1 MIRIDKLSKSF
12 GEIEALKQ
20 ISFEV
25 KEGEIFGLLGPNG
38 AGKTTIL
45 QIIATILEPTSGKV
59 MVDGLDVKKQKDKIR
74 SLMGVVPQEVS
85 IYPQLTAR
93 ENLSLFGKLY
103 GLRRNELKERVK
115 WGLSLASL
123 ENRAN
128 DKVET
133 YSSGMKRRINIAC
146 SLIYSPKILLLD
158 ELTVGIDPQSRQLIY
173 ELIKS
178 LNAKGTT
185 ILLCTHYIEEAENL
199 CHRVAIIDEGRL
211 VALDTPENLISLIGK
226 KDLIELE
233 AEELPDTIDIIINEI
248 FPKSNPSVKGK
259 KIFLAA
265 EDSNRQLPIVIKS
278 LITKGISIIS
288 ARVRRANLES
298 VFLHLT
304 GKELRE

>member
-1 MIRIDKLSKSF
+1 MINIENLSKSF
-12 GEIEALKQ
+12 GEIEALQQ

-38 AGKTTIL
+38 AGKTTAL

-59 MVDGLDVKKQKDKIR
+59 LVDGLDVKKQKEQIR

-85 IYPQLTAR
+85 IYPQLTGR
-93 ENLSLFGKLY
+93 ENLFLFGRLY
-103 GLRRNELKERVK
+103 GLRGNELKERVK
-115 WGLSLASL
+115 WGLNLASL
-123 ENRAN
+123 ENRAD
-128 DKVET
+128 DKIET
-133 YSSGMKRRINIAC
+133 YSSGMKRRVNIAS

-158 ELTVGIDPQSRQLIY
+158 EPTVGIDAQSRQLIY
-173 ELIKS
+173 ELINS
-178 LNAKGTT
+178 LNKKGTT
-185 ILLCTHYIEEAENL
+185 ILLCTHYIEEAEKL
-199 CHRVAIIDEGRL
+199 CHRVAIIDEGKL
-211 VALDTPENLISLIGK
+211 IALDTPEKLISLVGK

-233 AEELPDTIDIIINEI
+233 AENLPDNIDSLIKET
-248 FPKSNPSVKGK
+248 FPESNPFAKEK
-259 KIFLAA
+259 KIFLTA

-278 LITKGISIIS
+278 LIAKGISIIS